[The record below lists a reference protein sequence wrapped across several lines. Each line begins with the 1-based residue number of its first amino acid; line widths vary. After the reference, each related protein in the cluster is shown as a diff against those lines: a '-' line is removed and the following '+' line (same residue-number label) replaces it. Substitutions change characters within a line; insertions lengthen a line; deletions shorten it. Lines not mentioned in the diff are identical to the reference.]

1 MYRLSG
7 GQTATGVAVMGL
19 PLRLELFQQ
28 AGQGPA
34 PMANLAFLCPGQF
47 CGAAVELRRQEY
59 RVITETAVTPGLDQ
73 DLPRPAAMADD
84 RRGVVGMSKIHQNT
98 MELGAALWGGNVLQ
112 GIQKCRHVV
121 GVGSGVAGVPRR
133 AH

>member
-34 PMANLAFLCPGQF
+34 PMADLALLCPGQF

-59 RVITETAVTPGLDQ
+59 RVITEAAVTPGLGQ
-73 DLPRPAAMADD
+73 DLSRPAAMADD
-84 RRGVVGMSKIHQNT
+84 RRGVIGVAQVHQNT
-98 MELGAALWGGNVLQ
+98 MELGTALCWGNVLQ
-112 GIQKCRHVV
+112 SIQKCRHVV
-121 GVGSGVAGVPRR
+121 GVGSGGAGVPR
-133 AH
+133 